1 MKAFGQDQSLE
12 EKAQFMEAAFN
23 QIQPFLKD
31 TYLELPEDD

>member
-12 EKAQFMEAAFN
+12 EKRQFTEAAFK

-31 TYLELPEDD
+31 TCLELTWDD